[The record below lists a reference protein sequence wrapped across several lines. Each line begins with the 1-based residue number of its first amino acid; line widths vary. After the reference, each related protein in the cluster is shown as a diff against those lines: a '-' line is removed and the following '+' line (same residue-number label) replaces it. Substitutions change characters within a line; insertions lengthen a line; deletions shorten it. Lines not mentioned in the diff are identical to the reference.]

1 MGFSLIQSVVGVGL
15 GGLTL
20 DLISLQARANT
31 VFECFGVF
39 RIALLWTEI
48 HLDSA

>member
-1 MGFSLIQSVVGVGL
+1 MRFSLIQSIADVGL
-15 GGLTL
+15 GGFTSE
-20 DLISLQARANT
+20 LISLQAKANT

-48 HLDSA
+48 LDSA